1 MYPIPNLALFI
12 LSTLLGVAVATIV
25 WLLRR
30 DCDWYFAAVIG
41 TITGAGA
48 ALCVMFIMPMT
59 GADLP
64 FPLKPVFVTS
74 AVASAVFQYFHPY
87 MKGRQP

>member
-30 DCDWYFAAVIG
+30 DCDWYFAAAIG
-41 TITGAGA
+41 ALTGFGS

-74 AVASAVFQYFHPY
+74 AVASAVFQYLHPY
-87 MKGRQP
+87 MKGRRP